1 MNAFLAIVR
10 ISFRRQ
16 LTYRAANLS
25 GLVTNLFFGFFRAA
39 VLLTLYNERT
49 VVNGLTIQ
57 GAITYAGLSQ
67 AVIGYLSFFHW
78 YELMHTVYDGQIGSD
93 LLKPQNFFVYW
104 LGVDTG
110 RALGSF
116 LVRSL
121 PLFLIFALFYDIVLP
136 QPLLSWFYFLV
147 SLIFAHLIS
156 FAWRFMVN
164 LAAFWTPNAL
174 GIGRFVF
181 GLSWMFS
188 GIYMPLDLFPKWL
201 AQFSRATPF
210 GAGFYIPIQIFLGTV
225 ENQAIILSLSLQ
237 LFWIVVLVI
246 LDHVILSQ
254 GIRKL
259 VIQGG

>member
-1 MNAFLAIVR
+1 MNAFLSIVR

-25 GLVTNLFFGFFRAA
+25 GMATNLFFGFFRAA
-39 VLLTLYNERT
+39 VLITLFNERSS
-49 VVNGLTIQ
+49 VSGLTIQ

-78 YELMHTVYDGQIGSD
+78 YELMQTVYDGQVGSD
-93 LLKPQNFFVYW
+93 LLKPQNFFKYW
-104 LGVDTG
+104 LGIDTG
-110 RALGSF
+110 RAFGSL

-121 PLFLIFALFYDIVLP
+121 PLFIIFALFYDVILP
-136 QPLLSWFYFLV
+136 KSFLQWLFFILSLV
-147 SLIFAHLIS
+147 FAHLIS

-188 GIYMPLDLFPKWL
+188 GFYMPLDLFPDWL
-201 AQFSRATPF
+201 ARFSRATPF
-210 GAGFYIPIQIFLGTV
+210 GAGFYVPIQIFLGMV
-225 ENQAIILSLSLQ
+225 ENQTLILSLGLQ
-237 LFWIVVLVI
+237 LLWIVVLVI
-246 LDHVILSQ
+246 TDHLILSL

-259 VIQGG
+259 AIQGG